1 VRHAK
6 GASQESCPL
15 KRALIAALTFPLIA
29 ATAACTSIGH
39 EKVEGWPELE
49 IIERRVSSDEMYQR
63 CSKYV
68 AFGML
73 PMACAEFNLATRRCE
88 IWLVKDFAPKNIVE
102 HERLHCLG
110 YDHVGETAMRDFLTR
125 YRAATEGHKQVTA
138 ANPPPKSLY

>member
-1 VRHAK
+1 MRHAK

-15 KRALIAALTFPLIA
+15 KRFLIAALLFPLVA
-29 ATAACTSIGH
+29 ASAACTSIGH

-49 IIERRVSSDEMYQR
+49 IFEHRVSSDEMYQR

-73 PMACAEFNLATRRCE
+73 PMACAEFNLATRRCD

-125 YRAATEGHKQVTA
+125 YRAATEVTA
-138 ANPPPKSLY
+138 ATSAPKPLY

>member
-1 VRHAK
+1 
-6 GASQESCPL
+6 L
-15 KRALIAALTFPLIA
+15 KRALIPVLAAVFV
-29 ATAACTSIGH
+29 ATSAACTSIGH

-49 IIERRVSSDEMYQR
+49 IIEHRVSSDEMYQR

-73 PMACAEFNLATRRCE
+73 PMACAEFNLATRRCD

-110 YDHVGETAMRDFLTR
+110 YDHVGETAMRDFLVR
-125 YRAATEGHKQVTA
+125 YRAATEVTA
-138 ANPPPKSLY
+138 ATSAPKPLY